1 MVDVNGGCEWGAYR
15 VERPMVACLADLVE
29 YQVALHQIPTAKTCF
44 KPKHVA
50 LEGVSKEH
58 FKKVPLRRSLHIELS

>member
-1 MVDVNGGCEWGAYR
+1 
-15 VERPMVACLADLVE
+15 MVACLADLVE